1 VANYQQPDFRNP
13 VTPGVSMQIE
23 AIRNVLQ
30 TTAAD
35 PAVAYVQPGVV
46 APQLA
51 AGQLGGSKSGML
63 GNSKRTN
70 ADGSITNL

>member
-35 PAVAYVQPGVV
+35 PRGCIRSTGRCG
-46 APQLA
+46 A
-51 AGQLGGSKSGML
+51 AARCWPARRQ
-63 GNSKRTN
+63 
-70 ADGSITNL
+70 